1 MERIIFTLSY
11 EKKWGCWVIFACQAI
26 DAGDFFQSTGRY
38 SGGHPEVPSGV
49 EEIMPLIA
57 KYDAPALFRL
67 FGRKKYKDERDFLA
81 KVDEAYIGEY
91 IRPYI
96 GNLVAAITYK
106 LAADGFPLFLNNSRL
121 DNFYKN
127 RRIFLQSVPLR
138 ALLRFERTG
147 EFTRYILRLT
157 DGQKSFYPC
166 DYELK
171 IISRKP
177 CRVLSGRQLF
187 SFPEDFDGQRLQPF
201 LQKREVMIPK
211 VNEQLYFRKFILK
224 NLRHEEIEVQGFDVI
239 VREAAKKAYLSL
251 ERDVQGGPLLVLN
264 LRYGA
269 QHIPG
274 WSDRKVLVELHT
286 EGDRYAFY
294 KVNRDAV
301 WERDTVQSLVGL
313 GLKACTTG
321 CFRPEG
327 IEEPGRQGNEET
339 GDRTGEKDPAVE
351 KAWAKTIEWVRLHRR
366 QLKEM
371 DLELVQSNLRRCFY
385 TGDWEMDF
393 SVRETID
400 WFEIHARVVFE
411 DGRSVPLIC
420 FREHLLAGKREFIL
434 EDGTVFFIPE
444 EWFADYHDLFLWAGH
459 KGGALYL
466 HRSQFA
472 LLNGVEKGV
481 ENGNRVIPDVKGE
494 LPQGLEAVL
503 RPYQLKGYSW
513 LYRLYAAGLGGCLAD
528 DMGLGKT
535 VQVIALLLKY
545 RQETVKALPAWK
557 SFTGGRQ
564 LSLFDA
570 LPQDSCPEST
580 GQATAFH
587 TCLVVVP
594 ASLVHNWRNEIR
606 RFAPRLTVTVY
617 AGNHR
622 QELRPFLQQSDLVIV
637 TYHTLRNDIAYLSQL
652 SFGIVVADEAQM
664 LKNPDSQLHQAL
676 LRIQG
681 KHFYALSG
689 TPVENSLTD
698 LWAIMN
704 WINRDMLG
712 SHHFFR
718 KNFIKPLQ
726 QDPESPQ
733 KYALQKLIAPFV
745 LRRTKEEV
753 LSELP
758 ELTTALVMCEPT
770 DEQRKIYEEEQSRV
784 RNYILDKK
792 DTRDSLR
799 NDFMVL
805 KALIRLRQIANHPR
819 LVDGGSTAGSGKFRE
834 IMEMLKEVVET
845 GHKVL
850 VFSSFVKYLEMVAGE
865 AAAAGWKY
873 AMLTGG
879 TRGREQEIRRFSTDP
894 ECRIFLISL
903 KAGGVGLNL
912 TEADYVFILDPWWNL
927 SAENQAVGRA
937 HRMGQKRA
945 VFVYRFITASTLEE
959 KILKLQQRKQQLVE
973 TVIGTAPAIPL
984 SDEEMLE
991 VLGEESL

>member
-1 MERIIFTLSY
+1 M
-11 EKKWGCWVIFACQAI
+11 IFAYQAI
-26 DAGDFFQSTGRY
+26 DAGDFFQSIGRY
-38 SGGHPEVPSGV
+38 SGGHLEVPPGV

-57 KYDAPALFRL
+57 KYETPALFRL

-81 KVDEAYIGEY
+81 KVDEAYIGEN

-96 GNLVAAITYK
+96 GNLVAAITDK
-106 LAADGFPLFLNNSRL
+106 LAADGFPLFLKNSRL
-121 DNFYKN
+121 DNFYKS
-127 RRIFLQSVPLR
+127 RRIFLQPVPLR

-211 VNEQLYFRKFILK
+211 ANEQLYFQKFILK

-239 VREAAKKAYLSL
+239 VRETAKKAYLSL
-251 ERDVQGGPLLVLN
+251 ERDVQGWPLLVLN
-264 LRYGA
+264 LKYGA
-269 QHIPG
+269 QHIPF

-301 WERDTVQSLVGL
+301 WEGELVQSLVGL

-327 IEEPGRQGNEET
+327 TEESARQGTEEA
-339 GDRTGEKDPAVE
+339 GDQAWEQDPVVE
-351 KAWAKTIEWVRLHRR
+351 KAWAKTIEWVRLHRT
-366 QLKEM
+366 QLEEM
-371 DLELVQSNLRRCFY
+371 DLELVQNNLRRCFY
-385 TGDWEMDF
+385 TGNWEMDF
-393 SVRETID
+393 SVHETID
-400 WFEIHARVVFE
+400 WFEIHARVLFE

-434 EDGTVFFIPE
+434 EEGVVFFIPE
-444 EWFADYHDLFLWAGH
+444 EWFATYRDLFLWAGN
-459 KGGALYL
+459 KKDVLYL
-466 HRSQFA
+466 HRSQFT
-472 LLNGVEKGV
+472 LLDAAEKGV
-481 ENGNRVIPDVKGE
+481 ESGSRVIPEVNGE
-494 LPQGLEAVL
+494 LPEGLEVVL
-503 RPYQLKGYSW
+503 RPYQLKGYFW

-545 RQETVKALPAWK
+545 RQETVKTLPAWT
-557 SFTGGRQ
+557 SFAGGRQ
-564 LSLFDA
+564 LSLFDS
-570 LPQDSCPEST
+570 LQEDRGPQSA
-580 GQATAFH
+580 GQAVAFH

-594 ASLVHNWRNEIR
+594 ASLMHNWRNEIR

-704 WINRDMLG
+704 WVNRDMLG

-718 KNFIKPLQ
+718 KNFIKPILQ
-726 QDPESPQ
+726 EPESPR

-753 LSELP
+753 LPELP
-758 ELTTALVMCEPT
+758 ELTTAMVVCEPT

-792 DTRDSLR
+792 DACESLR

-819 LVDGGSTAGSGKFRE
+819 LVNAGSCAGSGKFLE
-834 IMEMLKEVVET
+834 ITGMLKEVVET

-850 VFSSFVKYLEMVAGE
+850 VFSSFVKYLEMVAAE
-865 AAAAGWKY
+865 ATAKGWKY
-873 AMLTGG
+873 AMLTGSTG
-879 TRGREQEIRRFSTDP
+879 GREQEIRRFSSDP
-894 ECRIFLISL
+894 ECRVFLISL

-937 HRMGQKRA
+937 HRIGQKRA

-959 KILKLQQRKQQLVE
+959 KILKLQQRKQQLAE
-973 TVIGTAPAIPL
+973 MVIGASSTVPL

-991 VLGEESL
+991 VLGE